1 MPDIKTA
8 FRQALATTLND
19 WDDEGEAAPVQPVS
33 IPTQPTT
40 QPTMTK
46 QLFPIKNNI
55 SRITFNY
62 VRDNPGSTRKEIL
75 QALDYQGFGQG
86 STSSLLS
93 QLCKNG
99 LAHNK
104 DGLYYA
110 DVPEYRPLKGTKA
123 VKKATPEV
131 KRKYEKKSTT
141 GVTGIGALLR
151 EKLEVAP
158 TITASEPLLH
168 TTQRKALISLVRTKT
183 PNDILSDLTVYQARE
198 LYDHLKKIFGG

>member
-1 MPDIKTA
+1 MPDIQTA

-33 IPTQPTT
+33 IPAQPTTQPTT

-46 QLFPIKNNI
+46 QLFPVKNNI

-99 LAHNK
+99 LAHTK

-110 DVPEYRPLKGTKA
+110 DVPEYRPLKNLKA
-123 VKKATPEV
+123 IKKATPEV

-141 GVTGIGALLR
+141 GIGALLQA
-151 EKLEVAP
+151 KLENTPEPVAP
-158 TITASEPLLH
+158 EYTAPKQKSFL
-168 TTQRKALISLVRTKT
+168 TTLVRTKT
-183 PNDILSDLTVYQARE
+183 PSDILSDLTVYQARE